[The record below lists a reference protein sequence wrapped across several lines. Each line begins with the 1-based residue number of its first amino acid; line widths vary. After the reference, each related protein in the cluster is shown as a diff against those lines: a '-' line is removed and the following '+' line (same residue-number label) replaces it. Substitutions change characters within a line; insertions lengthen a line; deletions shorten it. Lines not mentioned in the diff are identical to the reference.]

1 MCKEFIVD
9 SFPVSVCRNIR
20 INRCK
25 IYQNEDFGG
34 FNKSKRE
41 YFYGLKVNMIVT
53 AEGQPVE
60 VLLSPGKYHDIDPF
74 KLMELNLPRAFSLKR
89 FDKV

>member
-1 MCKEFIVD
+1 MD

-20 INRCK
+20 ISRCR
-25 IYQNEDFGG
+25 IYQNEDFRG

-41 YFYGLKVNMIVT
+41 YFYGLKVNRIVT

-60 VLLSPGKYHDIDPF
+60 VLFSPGKYHDIDPC
-74 KLMELNLPRAFSLKR
+74 KLMGIDLPSESRLYGDSGYIGL
-89 FDKV
+89 